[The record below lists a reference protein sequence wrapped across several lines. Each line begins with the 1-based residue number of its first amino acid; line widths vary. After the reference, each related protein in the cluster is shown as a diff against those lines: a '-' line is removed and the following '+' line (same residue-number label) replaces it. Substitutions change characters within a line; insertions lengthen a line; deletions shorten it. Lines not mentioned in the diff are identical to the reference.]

1 MSVKFDR
8 FLYGGDYN
16 PDQWLEYPQILEDDI
31 RLMKQAHI
39 NTVSLGIFAWA
50 KLEPEEGVYDFD
62 WMEEIINRLYEN
74 GISVNLATPSGAR
87 PHWMADRYPEVLRVN
102 ETRQRELFGTR
113 HNHCYTSPV
122 YREKVRK
129 LNQKLAERFDDHP
142 GVILWHVS
150 NEYTGE
156 CHCPLCQ
163 QAFRDWVKDRYHTI
177 EEVNRRWNTSF
188 WSHDY
193 QSFDQIESPS
203 SIGENSI
210 QGLYLDWR
218 RFVSHQ
224 TTDFCRAE
232 VAALR
237 EAGAK
242 KPVTTNMFYNNPF
255 VNYYELADAVDI
267 VSWDSY
273 PFWHKGPESQTAVNA
288 GMQHDVM
295 RAMKREPFLLM
306 ESCPGPTNW
315 VPVSKLKRP
324 GMLETA
330 SLQAIAHGSD
340 SVLYFQIRKGRG
352 GFEKLHGAVID
363 HYGKE
368 DDRTYQECCQV
379 GADLEAMQRLNHSKV
394 EASVAVIYDWENR
407 WAVEASAGPRN
418 ENMYYRE
425 AVEKSYSAF
434 RRQGV
439 NVDVIDMTKSLEPY
453 QVVAAPVVYM
463 FRAGFEEKVRAFV
476 ERGGVFIMTYWTG
489 VVDENDLCFLGGTP
503 GGLMDVMGLRST
515 EIDALYEGE
524 SNTLRVV
531 NSGVSDEDESDV
543 RCSPNAGSFGG
554 DRSDAMNA
562 HDSAMFGGDKS
573 NVWDSLDSNVT
584 YSCEHLCQ
592 LVDLRTAEPLFVY
605 GEDFYAGTPALT
617 VNHYGEGL
625 AYYVC
630 ADAEQGFYD
639 DVYAR
644 ILKEA
649 GVPRI
654 LEQEIPDGVAVS
666 SRRGENT
673 EYIFVQNFNPTSAAF
688 CPEVDGSEVIFGEA
702 GDEMKPFSTVV
713 LERKL

>member
-16 PDQWLEYPQILEDDI
+16 PDQWLEYPEILSEDI
-31 RLMKQAHI
+31 RLMKKAHI

-50 KLEPEEGVYDFD
+50 KLEPEDGVYDFD
-62 WMEEIINRLYEN
+62 WMEEIIDRLYEN

-87 PHWMADRYPEVLRVN
+87 PHWLADKYPEVLRVN
-102 ETRQRELFGTR
+102 EARQRDLFGVR

-122 YREKVRK
+122 YREKVRSM
-129 LNQKLAERFDDHP
+129 NQALAKRFDGHL
-142 GVILWHVS
+142 GVILWHIS

-163 QAFRDWVKDRYHTI
+163 QAFRDWVKERYHTI
-177 EEVNRRWNTSF
+177 DEVNRRWNTSF

-203 SIGENSI
+203 PSRGEFSIH
-210 QGLYLDWR
+210 GLTLDWR

-224 TTDFCRAE
+224 TTDFCRME
-232 VAALR
+232 VEALR
-237 EAGAK
+237 EAGAV
-242 KPVTTNMFYNNPF
+242 KPVTTNMFYTNSF
-255 VNYYELADAVDI
+255 VNYYELADAVDVI
-267 VSWDSY
+267 SWDSY
-273 PFWHKGPESQTAVNA
+273 PLWHKGPEALTAVNS

-295 RAMKREPFLLM
+295 RGMKREPFLLM

-368 DDRTYQECCQV
+368 DDRVYQECRQV
-379 GADLEAMQRLNHSKV
+379 GADLEALSAMNHAKV

-407 WAVEASAGPRN
+407 WAIEESAGPRN

-425 AVEKSYSAF
+425 AVEKSWYAF
-434 RRQGV
+434 RKQGV
-439 NVDVIDMTKSLEPY
+439 NVDVIDMTRTLDPY
-453 QVVAAPVVYM
+453 QVVAAPMVYM
-463 FRAGFEEKVRAFV
+463 FRPGFAERLREFV
-476 ERGGVFIMTYWTG
+476 NRGGTLIMTYWSG
-489 VVDENDLCFLGGTP
+489 VADENDLCFLGGTP

-524 SNTLRVV
+524 SNTV
-531 NSGVSDEDESDV
+531 
-543 RCSPNAGSFGG
+543 
-554 DRSDAMNA
+554 
-562 HDSAMFGGDKS
+562 K
-573 NVWDSLDSNVT
+573 SLDSDAV

-592 LVDLRTAEPLFVY
+592 LVDLRTAKALYVY

-617 VNHYGEGL
+617 VNRYGEGR

-630 ADAEQGFYD
+630 ADAEQAFYD
-639 DVYAR
+639 DVYAK
-644 ILKEA
+644 ILREA
-649 GVPRI
+649 GVRRI

-666 SRRGENT
+666 SRQSGDA
-673 EYIFVQNFNPTSAAF
+673 EYIFVQNYNSTPVAF
-688 CPEVDGSEVIFGEA
+688 APRAEGGRVVFGEA
-702 GDEMKPFSTVV
+702 GEEMKPFSTVV
-713 LERKL
+713 IEKNC